1 MTAKGSKHGIYSL
14 KHRGIQGMS
23 KVEKR
28 HLRTLRRELMAP
40 GGVQAALATRAALA
54 VTMVS
59 VLEAYIEREV
69 SSGTELADMPI
80 VRSWPAFNNSAG
92 RALQALA
99 AAQGK
104 PADDDKAGEI
114 LDAIRKVGEDGQS

>member
-1 MTAKGSKHGIYSL
+1 VTAKGSKHGVYAL

-28 HLRTLRRELMAP
+28 HLRGLRRELMAP
-40 GGVQAALATRAALA
+40 GGVHAALATRAALA

-59 VLEAYIEREV
+59 VLEAYIEAEV
-69 SSGTELADMPI
+69 AAGTELADLPI

-92 RALQALA
+92 RALTALA
-99 AAQGK
+99 AAQDKPGDHDDTKRVLEALGQGGK
-104 PADDDKAGEI
+104 P
-114 LDAIRKVGEDGQS
+114 